1 MASGTP
7 LPNYVIQYATLS
19 SNDVKQENDLQVSR
33 DKVTSPLPT
42 SSTKPVTSKPVT
54 KSASLTSSLTS
65 NTVELSTS
73 TTEKPTRNPHQVNST
88 EMNNTHVRNR
98 LMESVIVTDYVKN
111 IYFSIKTTTK
121 YHGTRLPVLM
131 LTWFQA
137 VKDKVFIV
145 TDGLPNNP
153 YVDKMQK
160 AGFNVIVTP
169 CQPRATLGYC
179 CKIGMGFADYY
190 KAVQQHKDDKDSYQ
204 WFCYFDDDI
213 YVNIPQ
219 LSKLLQQYD
228 SNKPYYVGKWLS
240 KIRHKPNVS
249 VKNESLVKLKAMN
262 MTMKLHKFRY
272 ATGASFCIS
281 QALMIEA
288 KPYFKGQDKFYKNCL
303 LVHYPDDMTIGFVIG
318 ILLG

>member
-137 VKDKVFIV
+137 VKDK
-145 TDGLPNNP
+145 
-153 YVDKMQK
+153 MSHSE
-160 AGFNVIVTP
+160 
-169 CQPRATLGYC
+169 C
-179 CKIGMGFADYY
+179 
-190 KAVQQHKDDKDSYQ
+190 
-204 WFCYFDDDI
+204 
-213 YVNIPQ
+213 
-219 LSKLLQQYD
+219 
-228 SNKPYYVGKWLS
+228 
-240 KIRHKPNVS
+240 
-249 VKNESLVKLKAMN
+249 LVAMN
-262 MTMKLHKFRY
+262 
-272 ATGASFCIS
+272 
-281 QALMIEA
+281 
-288 KPYFKGQDKFYKNCL
+288 N
-303 LVHYPDDMTIGFVIG
+303 
-318 ILLG
+318 